1 MTQKPGEGSAR
12 GQVVGERP
20 LAMRAQDDRG
30 PAYNAA
36 VERSEAAFRHV
47 QDVLGDAPKVVDT
60 AGELAA
66 LAAAL
71 PPETAVDIE
80 QTTRIAAPGQPGDGW
95 VSAVVATMVM
105 MAEQPL
111 TPVRDRQGREH
122 DVPVPGLQL
131 GRWVLPSAD
140 APVPAESRA
149 YGYYD
154 RMIEALDREGPAGS
168 LPAVAAALE
177 HIAALLDDDTDGPGA
192 FLSFGSAVAAQI
204 TGQAQQLRDAAT
216 ALAALVP
223 LAAAEEDAD
232 TTEG

>member
-1 MTQKPGEGSAR
+1 MAAR
-12 GQVVGERP
+12 
-20 LAMRAQDDRG
+20 
-30 PAYNAA
+30 
-36 VERSEAAFRHV
+36 
-47 QDVLGDAPKVVDT
+47 LGDTRRWSIPPGA
-60 AGELAA
+60 LAA

-71 PPETAVDIE
+71 PPETCLDIE
-80 QTTRIAAPGQPGDGW
+80 ETVRVAGPGQPDDGW
-95 VSAVVATMVM
+95 VSAVVATIVT

-122 DVPVPGLQL
+122 DVFVPGLQL
-131 GRWVLPSAD
+131 GRWVLPGPD

-154 RMIEALDREGPAGS
+154 RMIEALKREALEREGPVES

-177 HIAALLDDDTDGPGA
+177 HIAALLGDDTDGPGA
-192 FLSFGSAVAAQI
+192 FLPFGSAVAAQI
-204 TGQAQQLRDAAT
+204 TGQAQQLRDVAT

-223 LAAAEEDAD
+223 LAAAEEAGEDAD